1 MSLVNISNPLWNY
14 YVKLPYVRV
23 ANCKL
28 CKCDYS
34 YKTSITNL
42 KAHLR
47 MKHKTEYNSYLAE
60 VEKRK
65 RRLTLKMY
73 RGEEDDDEEDDEEQ
87 LIELPTGDNKT
98 CRISLIEIKRE
109 DDLDNHSPEP
119 CIEASTSEQQAELA
133 NPTPRIKYVFTNV
146 LDQKQK
152 LINGKLLKMILK
164 TYQPLSIVEDHDFVE
179 FVEALNGEYKIPS
192 RLVIAEKVIPALY
205 DKCLNNQKI
214 LMHEAESVCLTSE
227 LWTSTSN
234 DTFMCISGHYIN
246 KDFQFKSI
254 VLKCWHLSS
263 TYSSID
269 LATIFRFTCLDW
281 GIFDKINMCVT
292 DNNRDVMEAVTS
304 LGWDH
309 CSCIAQK
316 LNNILQNFTNIYE
329 TTLKKFN
336 TIAYRYQ
343 LCNKDEKALGSSQMR
358 VSDNEVPLEFLK
370 SMPTMWNSIY
380 LMIERFINLKNE
392 IKEIDKNIITDLP
405 DITDDEWTSLNQLY
419 LMLKPFYEAITEL
432 ISEKYI
438 YASKGI
444 AIINGLKDVMK
455 ELEKKPRYHNFLENI
470 LKPFSTKL
478 YEDFSSKEYEAK
490 LAICTILDPRYKT
503 EMFIDEVVVDTVETA
518 KSNLVVA
525 VQQMIKNECQNET
538 NSDPGDQSTMEDD
551 DADGEINLWR
561 RRSLS
566 IRNRKKCSDFN
577 QLVLA
582 QQEVSTYLQGELA
595 ESSCDPCDWW
605 QTNQLK
611 YPHLAKIFKMKC
623 NIVANSVP
631 SELIFTKNGVALRDR
646 RARLPLEETEQ
657 FVVLNANLSETDYE
671 DFVPRIQGKLFNGRN
686 STDPS
691 MITS

>member
-1 MSLVNISNPLWNY
+1 MSLVNISNPLWNF

-23 ANCKL
+23 ANCKI

-47 MKHKTEYNSYLAE
+47 MKHKAEYKAYLVE

-73 RGEEDDDEEDDEEQ
+73 RGEEDDDEEDFDEDNLTES
-87 LIELPTGDNKT
+87 PTGEHKT
-98 CRISLIEIKRE
+98 CRISLIEIKKE
-109 DDLDNHSPEP
+109 DDQDISSVEACP
-119 CIEASTSEQQAELA
+119 EASTSELQADSA
-133 NPTPRIKYVFTNV
+133 PPTPRIKYVFTNV

-152 LINGKLLKMILK
+152 LINGKLLKMIVK
-164 TYQPLSIVEDHDFVE
+164 TYQPLSIVEDHDFKD
-179 FVEALNGEYKIPS
+179 FVEALNGDYQLPS
-192 RLVIAEKVIPALY
+192 HLVISEKVIPALY
-205 DKCLNNQKI
+205 EKCLNSQKI
-214 LMHEAESVCLTSE
+214 LIQEAESVCLTSE

-263 TYSSID
+263 SYSSID

-292 DNNRDVMEAVTS
+292 DNNRDIIEAVTS
-304 LGWDH
+304 LGWEH

-316 LNNILQNFTNIYE
+316 LNNILQSFTNIYE
-329 TTLKKFN
+329 STLKKFN

-343 LCNKDEKALGSSQMR
+343 LCNKEEKGLESSQR
-358 VSDNEVPLEFLK
+358 KNIDNEVPLEFLN

-380 LMIERFINLKNE
+380 LMIERFLNLKNE
-392 IKEIDKNIITDLP
+392 VKEIDKNIITDLP
-405 DITDDEWTSLNQLY
+405 NITDDEWTSLNQLY
-419 LMLKPFYEAITEL
+419 LMLKPFHEAITEL
-432 ISEKYI
+432 SSEKYI

-470 LKPFSTKL
+470 LIPFSTKL

-503 EMFIDEVVVDTVETA
+503 EMFIDEVVVDTVEAA
-518 KSNLVVA
+518 KSNLVST

-538 NSDPGDQSTMEDD
+538 KSDEGDQSTMDD
-551 DADGEINLWR
+551 DAGEINLWR
-561 RRSLS
+561 RRNLS
-566 IRNRKKCSDFN
+566 IQNRRRCSDIN
-577 QLVLA
+577 QLMLA

-595 ESSCDPCDWW
+595 ESSCDPCQWW

-611 YPHLAKIFKMKC
+611 YPHLAKIFKTKC

-657 FVVLNANLSETDYE
+657 FVVLNANLSEADYE
-671 DFVPRIQGKLFNGRN
+671 EFVPRIQGKLFNGRN
-686 STDPS
+686 STDTRMVTP
-691 MITS
+691 